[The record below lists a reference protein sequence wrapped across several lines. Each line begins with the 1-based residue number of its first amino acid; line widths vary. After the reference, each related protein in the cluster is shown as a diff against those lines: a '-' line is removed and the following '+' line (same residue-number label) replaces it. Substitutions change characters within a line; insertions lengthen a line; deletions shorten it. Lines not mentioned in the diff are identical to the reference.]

1 MLPDTP
7 VQKEYNCSIS
17 TTAATESRMQHQF
30 QTGETTQPVFC
41 TNPPVMGVPAEN
53 GEAVRIAHPKWPAD
67 RIRG

>member
-1 MLPDTP
+1 
-7 VQKEYNCSIS
+7 
-17 TTAATESRMQHQF
+17 MQHQF